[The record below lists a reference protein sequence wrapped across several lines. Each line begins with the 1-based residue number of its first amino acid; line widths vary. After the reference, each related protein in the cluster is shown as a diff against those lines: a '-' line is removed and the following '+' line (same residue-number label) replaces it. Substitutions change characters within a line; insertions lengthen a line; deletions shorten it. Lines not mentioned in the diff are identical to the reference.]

1 MALAIKVI
9 PTLHGE
15 AAKKFEEAATK
26 VENNPGTQDF
36 REKAKL
42 VKAYLKNINL

>member
-15 AAKKFEEAATK
+15 VAKKFESAAKK
-26 VENNPGTQDF
+26 VENNPGTHDY
-36 REKAKL
+36 RKKAKI
-42 VKAYLKNINL
+42 VREYLQKIKL

>member
-15 AAKKFEEAATK
+15 VAKKFETAATN
-26 VENNPGTQDF
+26 VENNPGTEDF
-36 REKAKL
+36 RKNAKI
-42 VKAYLKNINL
+42 VKEYLQKVKL